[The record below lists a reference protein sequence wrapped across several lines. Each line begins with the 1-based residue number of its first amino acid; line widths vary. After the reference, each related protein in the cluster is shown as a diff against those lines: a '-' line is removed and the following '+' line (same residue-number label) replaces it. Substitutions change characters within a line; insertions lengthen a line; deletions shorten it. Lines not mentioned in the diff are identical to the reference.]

1 MALLVHSLSLIPFT
15 MSRRNEQNDSLYC
28 SLLLTVSPVL
38 NITIR
43 LEGEDLILALPV
55 HSIEEISM
63 AVGCIFLHPPSE
75 LSITPVIVSSQEQVD
90 RHFLLYLN
98 YAVNSTILLSSS
110 GTPLNS
116 LSSSSFSSSNLNL
129 FSASNSPKKYPPCP
143 SNCKIHP

>member
-15 MSRRNEQNDSLYC
+15 TSRRNEQNASLYC
-28 SLLLTVSPVL
+28 SLLLTVCLASG
-38 NITIR
+38 ITIHS
-43 LEGEDLILALPV
+43 EGEDLVLAVLV
-55 HSIEEISM
+55 HSTVEIFV
-63 AVGCIFLHPPSE
+63 AVGCIFLHPRPGPST
-75 LSITPVIVSSQEQVD
+75 IPVIVSIRNRLTD
-90 RHFLLYLN
+90 IRYCIH